1 MRRHLR
7 VSLCLFLLLGTPLA
21 AAAQDVALTNATVID
36 GTGAA
41 PQSGVTLVMRDGRIA
56 NLGPQV
62 RPPVGATVV
71 DVRGKFVTPGIINAH
86 GHVGENRNPQLRQY
100 ALYGV
105 TTTTSMSR
113 DPDDIVGFKSAQ
125 KRGDLRGARI
135 LTVKQRFSTLPAE
148 IMPTLTPE
156 AARARV
162 DEIAPAADFIKVW
175 IDAQGGAVPK
185 LTEPFVAAVFEQA
198 RKHRKTTMAHIVT
211 AADAR
216 AMVGLGVNIL
226 VHNVRDREI
235 ETDFLDTLKQKNVS
249 VVSTLAREESM
260 FVYADKPAWLSD
272 PFFTKGLRGDQPA
285 KLAGK
290 IAEQAAL
297 PNLPALRRA
306 LDLDKINLKKLVDAG
321 VRVALGT
328 DSGGDPNRFFIQGW
342 AEHRQMELMVDAGLT
357 TMQVIQA
364 FSKGSSEALRID
376 NEYGTLA
383 KGKAADLL
391 VLSRNPLDDIRN
403 MRSIEAVY
411 LGGRRFQ

>member
-1 MRRHLR
+1 MRRHSR
-7 VSLCLFLLLGTPLA
+7 VSLCFFIACACAVGA
-21 AAAQDVALTNATVID
+21 QAQDVALTNATLID
-36 GTGAA
+36 GTGAEPRA
-41 PQSGVTLVMRDGRIA
+41 GITLLMRNGRIA
-56 NLGPQV
+56 DLGPRV
-62 RPPVGATVV
+62 RPPEGTTVV
-71 DVRGKFVTPGIINAH
+71 DASGKFVTPGIINAH
-86 GHVGENRNPQLRQY
+86 GHVGANRNPQLRQY

-113 DPDDIVGFKSAQ
+113 DPDDIVGFKVAQ

-148 IMPTLTPE
+148 IMTTLTPE

-211 AADAR
+211 LADAR
-216 AMVGLGVNIL
+216 AMVGLGVDIL
-226 VHNVRDREI
+226 VHNVRDVEI
-235 ETDFLDTLKQKNVS
+235 EADFLDTLKQKNVS

-260 FVYADKPAWLSD
+260 FVYGDRPAWLSD
-272 PFFTKGLRGDQPA
+272 PFFTRGLRGDQPA
-285 KLAGK
+285 KLAAK
-290 IAEQAAL
+290 STEQAAL
-297 PNLPALRRA
+297 PNLSALRRA
-306 LDLDKINLKKLVDAG
+306 LELDKANLKKLVDAG

-357 TMQVIQA
+357 PMQVIQA
-364 FSKGSSEALRID
+364 FSKGSAEALRID
-376 NEYGTLA
+376 RDFGTLA
-383 KGKAADLL
+383 KGKVADLL
-391 VLSRNPLDDIRN
+391 VLNRNPLDDIRN
-403 MRSIEAVY
+403 MRSISAVY